1 VVTLPVRSVGRHPA
15 VVPRSRRKATM
26 TVQEAERIADQAAR
40 GRLDVTDP
48 SIARTVGQANRVL
61 VRAETWGRDPEERRR
76 TTGAVL
82 LVLAGI
88 ALFLVGL
95 TLALALSVV
104 P

>member
-1 VVTLPVRSVGRHPA
+1 
-15 VVPRSRRKATM
+15 M
-26 TVQEAERIADQAAR
+26 TVEEAERITDQANR

-48 SIARTVGQANRVL
+48 SIARAVGEANRVL

-76 TTGAVL
+76 TRGVVVL
-82 LVLAGI
+82 VAGGI

-95 TLALALSVV
+95 TLALALTVV